1 MSLLKKT
8 KKALSLLLAA
18 LLLLTALSAGS
29 VCFAAARGQCGPE
42 MYWVLDNNGLLRITG
57 SGRMTDAQTWPD
69 QAAAIKSVQFDCVP
83 ENIGAGSFES
93 CVNLKS
99 ITIPDGVKRIGIQA
113 FRDCTALESITLP
126 DSIETISNKV
136 FSGCTALK
144 SVKIPAKL
152 TTVEVQ
158 LFENCTS
165 LESVTLP
172 AGISAIGFG
181 AFRGCSALK
190 DVYFGGTRAQ
200 WNAVDKEEDN
210 AALQTATVHCS
221 DDNSIANKPFFSR
234 VIDAIRRVFE
244 RLFGWLIRR

>member
-8 KKALSLLLAA
+8 KRALSLLLAA

-113 FRDCTALESITLP
+113 FRDCTALESVDLP
-126 DSIETISNKV
+126 ASVETIGSKA
-136 FSGCTALK
+136 FGGCSALK
-144 SVKIPAKL
+144 SVTIPEKIKELPPY
-152 TTVEVQ
+152 
-158 LFENCTS
+158 LFENCTALTS
-165 LESVTLP
+165 ATLP
-172 AGISAIGFG
+172 QGLSEIGF
-181 AFRGCSALK
+181 AVFRGCTALK

-234 VIDAIRRVFE
+234 VIDVIRRVFE